1 MALVDTISIQRA
13 RKLALNGIIVTS
25 FWSVLSLIN
34 MSIFGKNVSLMILPL
49 MSIFLWPRLA
59 NPLWS
64 IMGIFLIG
72 IMLDLMT
79 GSILG
84 VRSFLFLSFFA
95 MFRPDQRDTTYG
107 FSSLWLN
114 FSLAI
119 AVLAFIL
126 VLIGFFLLDRKVS
139 LEVLLSLCFTAV
151 LFFPVVYV
159 VVLQLSK
166 LSSDSAGIGYA
177 L

>member
-13 RKLALNGIIVTS
+13 RKLALNGIIVTL

-34 MSIFGKNVSLMILPL
+34 MSIFGKNVSLMVLPL

-84 VRSFLFLSFFA
+84 VR
-95 MFRPDQRDTTYG
+95 

>member
-49 MSIFLWPRLA
+49 MSIF
-59 NPLWS
+59 
-64 IMGIFLIG
+64 
-72 IMLDLMT
+72 
-79 GSILG
+79 
-84 VRSFLFLSFFA
+84 
-95 MFRPDQRDTTYG
+95 